1 MKDMAQLLDV
11 SYFPGCSLESSA
23 RESNLALLESAKLLG
38 LNLIELEDWNCCGAS
53 SVKVLDKD
61 TAFSLAARNL
71 SLAPPDRPLTAT
83 CPVCLSRLREAQL
96 RLKEDPEARQVQER
110 HWRRQ
115 MPLDLEILSFLEL
128 LDRLGLERLQ
138 ANVTHPLKG
147 LKAVP
152 YYGCTTFGP
161 PELNRG
167 RYFLGELEGL
177 LAALGAEPLTKAL
190 THRCCGGYLTVARA
204 DAVTPLVNEIME
216 SAVAAGAECLVTS
229 CPMCQLNL
237 ESRCTLPN
245 KLPVLHFSEVLALAL
260 GARDYDG
267 WFARHLIDPRPLLK
281 ARGLIS

>member
-1 MKDMAQLLDV
+1 MRDMAELLDI

-53 SVKVLDKD
+53 SAKVLDKD
-61 TAFSLAARNL
+61 IAFSLASRNL

-96 RLKEDPEARQVQER
+96 RLREDPEARQVQER
-110 HWRRQ
+110 HWRRHI
-115 MPLDLEILSFLEL
+115 PPDLEIVSFLEL
-128 LDRLGLERLQ
+128 LARLDPERLKSRL
-138 ANVTHPLKG
+138 AHPLKG

-161 PELNRG
+161 PDLDRG
-167 RYFLGELEGL
+167 RYFLGELGGL

-216 SAVAAGAECLVTS
+216 SAAAAGAECLVTS

-237 ESRCTLPN
+237 ESRCTLEH
-245 KLPVLHFSEVLALAL
+245 KLPILHFSEVLALAL
-260 GARDYDG
+260 GAQDYDG
-267 WFARHLIDPRPLLK
+267 WFARHLTDPRPLLQ
-281 ARGLIS
+281 ARGLIP

>member
-1 MKDMAQLLDV
+1 MRDMAKLVDV
-11 SYFPGCSLESSA
+11 SYYPGCSLESSA
-23 RESNLALLESAKLLG
+23 RESNLALKESARLLG

-53 SVKVLDKD
+53 SAKVLDKD
-61 TAFSLAARNL
+61 TAFSLASRNL
-71 SLAPPDRPLTAT
+71 SLAPPDRPLMAT

-96 RLKEDPEARQVQER
+96 HLKEDGEARQIEER

-115 MPLDLEILSFLEL
+115 IPPDLEIVSFLEL
-128 LDRLGLERLQ
+128 LERLGPEHLQ
-138 ANVTHPLKG
+138 AKLAHPLKG

-161 PELNRG
+161 PDLNRG

-177 LAALGAEPLTKAL
+177 LAALGAEPLTQAL
-190 THRCCGGYLTVARA
+190 THRCCGGYLTVARS

-216 SAVAAGAECLVTS
+216 SAAAAGADCLVTS

-260 GARDYDG
+260 GAQDYDG
-267 WFARHLIDPRPLLK
+267 WFARHLTDPRPLLK

>member
-1 MKDMAQLLDV
+1 MSQLVDI
-11 SYFPGCSLESSA
+11 SYFPGCSLESSG
-23 RESNLALLESAKLLG
+23 REANLALLESARLLG

-53 SVKVLDKD
+53 SVKFLDND
-61 TAFSLAARNL
+61 IAFSLESRNL
-71 SLAPPDRPLTAT
+71 SLAPPDRPLMAT

-96 RLKEDPEARQVQER
+96 HLREDREACEVQER
-110 HWRRQ
+110 HWGRRI
-115 MPLDLEILSFLEL
+115 PLDLEIIDFLEL
-128 LDRLGLERLQ
+128 LARLGPERLKPKL
-138 ANVTHPLKG
+138 AHPLRG

-161 PELNRG
+161 PDLNRG
-167 RYFLGELEGL
+167 RYFLGELGGL

-229 CPMCQLNL
+229 CTMCQLNL
-237 ESRCTLPN
+237 ESRCTLKN
-245 KLPVLHFSEVLALAL
+245 KLPILHFSELLALAL

-267 WFARHLIDPRPLLK
+267 WFARHLTDPRPLLK
-281 ARGLIS
+281 AKGLIS